1 VDVVV
6 PFAGAQAELDALRAR
21 LRTLALGP
29 GDTLVIVDNRP
40 ASAATPAGD
49 GVVPAPE
56 RRSSYHA
63 RNRGTAQGSAPWVLF
78 LDADV
83 LAPPDLIDRY
93 LDQPPDDRTAVL
105 AGAIR
110 DLPPDDGGRLARR
123 YAHLSR
129 PLADDNTWRPGFA
142 YAQTAN
148 AMVRRSAFQAVGG
161 FLEVRSGG
169 DADLCFRLVA
179 AGWTIE
185 RRPAAVV
192 EHRSRG
198 SLRALTRQYLRY
210 GSGTQWLE
218 GRHPGFAPPRR
229 GARVLGDAVRGNLAA
244 TRALVHRD
252 VDSAVRLAVD
262 HVCSLAFEIGRT
274 LPNDVTDP
282 RAARSFRPRLGRR

>member
-1 VDVVV
+1 MDVVV
-6 PFAGAQAELDALRAR
+6 PFAGAQAELDALRAQ
-21 LRTLALGP
+21 LRALALEP

-40 ASAATPAGD
+40 ASAAIQAGD
-49 GVVPAPE
+49 GVVAAPE

-83 LAPPDLIDRY
+83 LAPPDLVDRY
-93 LDQPPDDRTAVL
+93 FDQPPDDRAAVL

-148 AMVRRSAFQAVGG
+148 AMIRRSAFEAVGG

-185 RRPAAVV
+185 RRPAARV
-192 EHRSRG
+192 EHRSRS
-198 SLRALTRQYLRY
+198 SLRALTRQYVRY
-210 GSGTQWLE
+210 GSGTEWVE

-229 GARVLGDAVRGNLAA
+229 GARVLLSALRGELAA
-244 TRALVHRD
+244 ARALARGD
-252 VDSAVRLAVD
+252 SDSAIRLAVD
-262 HVCSLAFEIGRT
+262 QVCASAFEFGRRV
-274 LPNDVTDP
+274 PND
-282 RAARSFRPRLGRR
+282 ARHG